1 MQLFF
6 NFISFQKELAA
17 YPLPSNLSAEPPP
30 LAASDGSHITPVPI
44 PALCSLPGRPSV
56 LIPWTLVFPLLVFP
70 SGIVCSL

>member
-30 LAASDGSHITPVPI
+30 LAESKGKPAGMEAQGECLQTS
-44 PALCSLPGRPSV
+44 ALCSTQGIFWTVNKEV
-56 LIPWTLVFPLLVFP
+56 LAGNFEKD
-70 SGIVCSL
+70 